1 MLQRAARLNET
12 VRPDL
17 VRPAAMFPPYTR
29 YPAAFM
35 LITMIIGGSLACG
48 GPCGAANAPAQAG
61 MIRRSAA
68 PCLRLRGGFFKL
80 PGSNENSQKKSLG
93 SGETATAAD
102 FEDAEKD
109 AQAEKDAAKAAT
121 SPATGTGQDAA
132 AAAPQL
138 TVQQHMAEYALAG
151 SLDGLR
157 TGLGQ
162 RLADLKY

>member
-109 AQAEKDAAKAAT
+109 AQAEKDATKAAT
-121 SPATGTGQDAA
+121 GAGQDAA
-132 AAAPQL
+132 AATSQL